1 MKIDIP
7 LPSISEQ
14 QKIVYKAATEAGI
27 DQLRANLDAPYIPG
41 PAGFDESQFPRAHL
55 LREDQGW
62 EPPAP
67 EMVDAFLRHFQTVF
81 PDFDTD
87 MKLAR
92 LLGLR
97 GQSADRRIREYK
109 AGTYKVPYGVWNR
122 FLVLTGRVPQDVIP
136 VLAFIV

>member
-14 QKIVYKAATEAGI
+14 QKVVYKAATEAAI
-27 DQLRANLDAPYIPG
+27 DQLRSNLDAPSIPG
-41 PAGFDESQFPRAHL
+41 PVGLDESQFPRTHL
-55 LREDQGW
+55 LREHEGW

-67 EMVDAFLRHFQTVF
+67 ELVEAFFRHFQSVF

-109 AGTYKVPYGVWNR
+109 AGTYKVPYGVWNH

-136 VLAFIV
+136 VLAFIA